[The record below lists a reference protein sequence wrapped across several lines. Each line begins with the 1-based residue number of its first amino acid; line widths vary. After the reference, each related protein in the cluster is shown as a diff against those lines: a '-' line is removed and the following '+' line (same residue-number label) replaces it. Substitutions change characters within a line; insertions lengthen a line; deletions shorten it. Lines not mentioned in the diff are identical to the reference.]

1 MQGSLT
7 LGVVNMV
14 GLLFVAL
21 LDLVVK
27 LLVES
32 VSE

>member
-1 MQGSLT
+1 MQGNLT

-32 VSE
+32 VFE